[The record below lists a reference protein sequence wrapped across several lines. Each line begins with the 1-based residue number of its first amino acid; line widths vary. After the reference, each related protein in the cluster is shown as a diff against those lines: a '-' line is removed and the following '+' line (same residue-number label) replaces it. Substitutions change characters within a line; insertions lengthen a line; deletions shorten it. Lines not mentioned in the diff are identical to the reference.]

1 MQRKL
6 LGISGLITY
15 TILLCLSIV
24 FYKERIAFTD
34 GAFHLFCL
42 LKDLDYAIQNYRF
55 IAIFTQSFPLVG
67 AYLGGSL
74 AQVSIA
80 YSLSFVVLNI
90 ITFLL
95 LFFGFK
101 NNKLALAYL
110 LFCTLMP
117 RHSFYWCLSEIG
129 QGTAAC
135 FVYIALIQ
143 HSLENTKRIW
153 LQYSLAAILLVSCA
167 FAHPLMLFLF
177 LFLMLFLALEQRQ
190 NKKIYLG
197 SMGFFV
203 LAFGI
208 KAIFF
213 KTPNDSS
220 SMGGLWQGLQSIDQ
234 FFSFPSNINYVHYFS
249 EDYYWVSLLLLAS
262 LLYYGLNK
270 QYVLF
275 GLLAGAF
282 ISYSLMI
289 NISTKDGADQFY
301 IENRYLFL
309 SLYVI
314 FPLVWHLLPAI
325 KSVYWR
331 NGIISILI
339 ATSLIAL
346 YKDHRN
352 YTARLDFNR
361 QLIHQ
366 SAQKRIIPK
375 GRFDNQTLPLNW
387 GTSYEIWLLS
397 TMETGSTHSIIIE
410 ESEGEFEPAI
420 KNKRALQMKW
430 GLFDY
435 ETFARKD
442 YFVFR
447 DSSTVYVRY

>member
-1 MQRKL
+1 MQRKF
-6 LGISGLITY
+6 LGSAGIVTY
-15 TILLCLSIV
+15 TILLCFSIL

-55 IAIFTQSFPLVG
+55 IAIFTQSFPLIG
-67 AYLGGSL
+67 AYLGGNL

-80 YSLSFVVLNI
+80 YSISFVVLSL
-90 ITFLL
+90 ITFCL

-110 LFCTLMP
+110 LCCTIMP

-143 HSLENTKRIW
+143 NSLVNTKHKW
-153 LQYSLAAILLVSCA
+153 LQYSIAAILLATTA
-167 FAHPLMLFLF
+167 FAHPLMPFLF
-177 LFLMLFLALEQRQ
+177 LFLMLFLAIEQKQ
-190 NKKIYLG
+190 DCKIYIASLG
-197 SMGFFV
+197 LFI
-203 LAFGI
+203 LIYGI
-208 KAIFF
+208 KSVCFR
-213 KTPNDSS
+213 TPNDSS
-220 SMGGLWQGLQSIDQ
+220 SMGGLWQGIQSIGQ
-234 FFSFPSNINYVHYFS
+234 FFCFPSNINYVHYFS
-249 EDYYWVSLLLLAS
+249 QDYYWVSLLLLTS
-262 LLYYGLNK
+262 ILFYGYRKKYMLLGL
-270 QYVLF
+270 V
-275 GLLAGAF
+275 ACAF
-282 ISYSLMI
+282 IAYSLMI

-314 FPLVWHLLPAI
+314 FPFVWHILPAI
-325 KSVYWR
+325 KSTAMR
-331 NGIISILI
+331 NLLVVILLTTSWFSI
-339 ATSLIAL
+339 
-346 YKDHRN
+346 YKDHEN

-361 QLIHQ
+361 QLIKE

-375 GRFDNQTLPLNW
+375 GRFDNQALPLNW

-397 TMETGSTHSIIIE
+397 TLETGITHSIVVE
-410 ESEGEFEPAI
+410 DVEGEFDPALHH
-420 KNKRALQMKW
+420 KRALQMKW

-435 ETFARKD
+435 NSFARKD
-442 YFVFR
+442 YFVFT
-447 DSSTVYVRY
+447 DSISTYVRY